1 MASTENVRIYED
13 LPVNA
18 QKYVE
23 LIEDKLGLP
32 GNSYK
37 STIFIILYLFYF
49 ELQWDGLEL
58 AKIAAQWF
66 KFTE

>member
-32 GNSYK
+32 VRWIGVGKDRGSMIQVY
-37 STIFIILYLFYF
+37 
-49 ELQWDGLEL
+49 
-58 AKIAAQWF
+58 
-66 KFTE
+66 

>member
-49 ELQWDGLEL
+49 ELQ
-58 AKIAAQWF
+58 
-66 KFTE
+66 